1 MPGRWKLTAGA
12 ASAQEKADR
21 LRMRSDKLA
30 RQATAWE
37 TGAEREPLVRRKLA
51 DLPAGYTVLHDLVL
65 PGENARL
72 DHLVISPG
80 GLYLVDAKKYSGR
93 LMYSKKMLWHGRFP
107 IVDKLETL
115 TWEADALSDVL
126 GHDVVPVMCFVDAVL
141 PQPVATIGSVIACR
155 TSVLHTIVRST
166 HATMS
171 ANEVARILE
180 TAQRLTTPRRSASDT
195 LDPLAALVRETDEA
209 LADGET
215 DDESWESFDR
225 LLAGDTG
232 TDADGDSSGDFAGE
246 LAGDFAGDLAGP
258 ATAGTS
264 GGTSSVPA
272 ISTIPPIGPD
282 SYGRPEREPR
292 ERRWPRRLLFVSAA
306 IVGVAVAAAI
316 VWAVSRKSERGAL
329 EAEKNPPSTTAAAAI
344 TVPDTVEVTTTT
356 VLDLTA
362 SGFSAYCPSPGA
374 GWSLRPVW
382 PGDVDNLAW
391 YDFAFQDYDG
401 TWKQFALMTSADT
414 TSYVPTAIPPANART
429 VRIRQVFADGTI
441 GTPRVTTWTAPDA
454 PC

>member
-1 MPGRWKLTAGA
+1 MPGRWKLTAGG

-21 LRMRSDKLA
+21 LRLRSDKLA

-37 TGAEREPLVRRKLA
+37 TGAEREPLVRRKLS

-65 PGENARL
+65 PGENVRL
-72 DHLVISPG
+72 DHLVVSPG

-115 TWEADALSDVL
+115 KWEAEALSDVL

-180 TAQRLTTPRRSASDT
+180 TAQRLSTPRRTASDT
-195 LDPLAALVRETDEA
+195 LDPLAALVRDTDQA
-209 LADGET
+209 LSNGET
-215 DDESWESFDR
+215 DGEINGEINGDGWESFDR
-225 LLAGDTG
+225 LLAGDAGADTG
-232 TDADGDSSGDFAGE
+232 ADMGADAGGDSGEPAAAGM
-246 LAGDFAGDLAGP
+246 F
-258 ATAGTS
+258 

-316 VWAVSRKSERGAL
+316 VWSVSRKSERGAL
-329 EAEKNPPSTTAAAAI
+329 EAEKNPPTTTAAAT

-362 SGFSAYCPSPGA
+362 AGFSVYCPSPGA

-401 TWKQFALMTSADT
+401 TWKQFALMTSPDT

-429 VRIRQVFADGTI
+429 VRIRQVFVDGTI
-441 GTPRVTTWTAPDA
+441 GTPRVKVWTAPDA